1 MKTQKITMQ
10 QVESRINS
18 MFNSAKLFKSD
29 ADFLRAEYTKLSSE
43 LNSRTQSG
51 KLRYSKFL
59 SAYAFG
65 YRMALNNQLWQN
77 ELEFCYVYQDELYS
91 THKNSTHKNAELLYL
106 NRENSSAFMD
116 SLERGHYWKGTG
128 KKFA

>member
-10 QVESRINS
+10 QIESRINS
-18 MFNSAKLFKSD
+18 MFNSAKLFKAD
-29 ADFLRAEYTKLSSE
+29 AEYIRAEYTKLSSE
-43 LNSRTQSG
+43 LNSRTSSG

-77 ELEFCYVYQDELYS
+77 ELEFCYVVDGVIYS
-91 THKNSTHKNAELLYL
+91 THKDSIHNCADKFYSLGSE
-106 NRENSSAFMD
+106 FMD
-116 SLERGHYWKGTG
+116 RAERGHYWKNSYC
-128 KKFA
+128 KFA

>member
-1 MKTQKITMQ
+1 MQ

-18 MFNSAKLFKSD
+18 MFNSAKLFKAD
-29 ADFLRAEYTKLSSE
+29 AEYIRAEYTKLSTE
-43 LNSRTQSG
+43 LNSRTRSG

-77 ELEFCYVYQDELYS
+77 ELEFCYVYQGELYS
-91 THKNSTHKNAELLYL
+91 THKTSTHKNAELLYL
-106 NRENSSAFMD
+106 NRENSSSFMD
-116 SLERGHYWKGTG
+116 SLERGHYWKGTN

>member
-10 QVESRINS
+10 QVESKINS
-18 MFNSAKLFKSD
+18 MFNSAKLSKLD
-29 ADFLRAEYTKLSSE
+29 AEYIRSEYNKLSVE
-43 LNSRTQSG
+43 LNSRTPSG

-77 ELEFCYVYQDELYS
+77 ELEFCYVYNDELYS
-91 THKNSTHKNAELLYL
+91 THRTSTHKNAELLYS
-106 NRENSSAFMD
+106 RSSDFMD
-116 SLERGHYWKGTG
+116 SLERGHYWKNTN

>member
-1 MKTQKITMQ
+1 MQ

-18 MFNSAKLFKSD
+18 MFNSAKLFKAD

-77 ELEFCYVYQDELYS
+77 ELEFCYVYQGELYS
-91 THKNSTHKNAELLYL
+91 THKTSTHKNAELLYL

-116 SLERGHYWKGTG
+116 SLERGHYWKGTN

>member
-29 ADFLRAEYTKLSSE
+29 AEYIRAEYTKLSSE
-43 LNSRTQSG
+43 LNSRTPSG

-77 ELEFCYVYQDELYS
+77 DLEFCYVYNDELYS
-91 THKNSTHKNAELLYL
+91 THKVSTHKNAELLYL
-106 NRENSSAFMD
+106 NRENSSEFMD
-116 SLERGHYWKGTG
+116 SLDRGHYWKGTS